1 MRKFSPRS
9 SLHLYAIS
17 LFFWGAGHV
26 FADQTQ
32 EIEELKA
39 AVRAMQ
45 QTITQLQGQVATLQ
59 EKQAQPTQPARTPES
74 TPALK
79 TPESASLAALKE
91 AVLPASPT
99 GTTQPASRMTQE
111 QWSQTNQGLATLVRP
126 RVFDDVPAGPQPRKV
141 MENEHWA
148 GFHELSDSGWW
159 IHVGGLLM
167 ADVSFSNYEGD
178 DSFANSLNIR
188 QSRLHVDLRRNSDLG
203 PVRLY
208 YEMGANSN
216 TRHLYAQVGG
226 LTFGQT
232 WSAFFDPS
240 TAPDSLNLNFSTGNR
255 IAPQIRYTFPLESAH
270 LQLAV
275 AVESTRGEGVYT
287 QNPYSS
293 GYLGSRL
300 PSLVVQAR
308 WEDTWGHLQLAGVF
322 RDLHY
327 SEIDN
332 VSDRNYRNEDT
343 FGYGLSL
350 TTALHLSRQ
359 DHLVAGAAFGN
370 GISPY
375 FSNSNEI
382 YNDYRDNYSR
392 RNPSGSHANGK
403 LDLFQ
408 SWRTFVGYQHRWS
421 DKVRTQISWIHF
433 SDEPDTGGF
442 NYSNTALDTA
452 QANLI
457 WMLNDQL
464 SAGIEFQYDFR
475 SFENDIDHDQ
485 HSLMFS
491 LMYRFF

>member
-9 SLHLYAIS
+9 SLHLYVIS

-59 EKQAQPTQPARTPES
+59 EKQTQPTQPARTPES

-79 TPESASLAALKE
+79 TPAATPLAALKE
-91 AVLPASPT
+91 AFLPVSPA
-99 GTTQPASRMTQE
+99 GTTQPASRMSQE
-111 QWSQTNQGLATLVRP
+111 EWSQTNQGLATIVRP

-141 MENEHWA
+141 MESEHWA

-167 ADVSFSNYEGD
+167 ADLTFLNSERADTFG
-178 DSFANSLNIR
+178 NSLNVW
-188 QSRLHVDLRRNSDLG
+188 QSRLHVDLRKNSDLG

-208 YEMGANSN
+208 YEMGLYGD

-226 LTFGQT
+226 FTFGQT

-240 TAPDSLNLNFSTGNR
+240 AAPDSLSNLSLGYR
-255 IAPQIRYTFPLESAH
+255 IAPQIRYTFPLESKH
-270 LQLAV
+270 LQITAAL
-275 AVESTRGEGVYT
+275 ESSYGESIYT
-287 QNPYSS
+287 FNPFRVGS
-293 GYLGSRL
+293 LTSRL
-300 PSLVVQAR
+300 PSLILQAR
-308 WEDTWGHLQLAGVF
+308 WEDTWGHIQLAGVA

-327 SEIDN
+327 SADG
-332 VSDRNYRNEDT
+332 DHADKDT
-343 FGYGLSL
+343 YGYGISL
-350 TTALHLSRQ
+350 TTALHLSRR

-370 GISPY
+370 AIRQYLFNAYQP
-375 FSNSNEI
+375 
-382 YNDYRDNYSR
+382 
-392 RNPSGSHANGK
+392 RNASSLNGN
-403 LDLFQ
+403 LDLMQ
-408 SWRTFVGYQHRWS
+408 SWSTFVGFQREWS
-421 DKVRTQISWIHF
+421 AKTRSQVSWVHSSNEF
-433 SDEPDTGGF
+433 SQDD
-442 NYSNTALDTA
+442 NYVVPNNSDVL

-464 SAGIEFQYDFR
+464 SAGIEFQYDLSAYEVQTDEDR
-475 SFENDIDHDQ
+475 
-485 HSLMFS
+485 HSLRFS

>member
-1 MRKFSPRS
+1 M
-9 SLHLYAIS
+9 
-17 LFFWGAGHV
+17 
-26 FADQTQ
+26 
-32 EIEELKA
+32 
-39 AVRAMQ
+39 
-45 QTITQLQGQVATLQ
+45 
-59 EKQAQPTQPARTPES
+59 
-74 TPALK
+74 
-79 TPESASLAALKE
+79 
-91 AVLPASPT
+91 
-99 GTTQPASRMTQE
+99 
-111 QWSQTNQGLATLVRP
+111 
-126 RVFDDVPAGPQPRKV
+126 
-141 MENEHWA
+141 
-148 GFHELSDSGWW
+148 
-159 IHVGGLLM
+159 
-167 ADVSFSNYEGD
+167 
-178 DSFANSLNIR
+178 
-188 QSRLHVDLRRNSDLG
+188 
-203 PVRLY
+203 
-208 YEMGANSN
+208 
-216 TRHLYAQVGG
+216 YAQVGG
-226 LTFGQT
+226 FTFGQT

-255 IAPQIRYTFPLESAH
+255 ITPQIRYTFPLESTH
-270 LQLAV
+270 FQLAV
-275 AVESTRGEGVYT
+275 AVESTRVEGVYT
-287 QNPYSS
+287 QNPDRS

-300 PSLVVQAR
+300 PSLVMQAR

-327 SEIDN
+327 SELDE

-370 GISPY
+370 GASPH

-392 RNPSGSHANGK
+392 RNPSGSYANGK
-403 LDLFQ
+403 LDLLQ

-442 NYSNTALDTA
+442 NYSNTDFDTA

>member
-1 MRKFSPRS
+1 MRKFFPRS
-9 SLHLYAIS
+9 SLHLYVIS

-32 EIEELKA
+32 EIEDLKA

-59 EKQAQPTQPARTPES
+59 EKQAQPTQPARTRES

-79 TPESASLAALKE
+79 TPESAPLAALKE
-91 AVLPASPT
+91 AVLPS
-99 GTTQPASRMTQE
+99 GTTQLASRMTQE
-111 QWSQTNQGLATLVRP
+111 EWSQTNQGLATIVRP

-148 GFHELSDSGWW
+148 GFHELNDSGWW

-178 DSFANSLNIR
+178 DTFVNSLNIW
-188 QSRLHVDLRRNSDLG
+188 QSRLHVDLRKNSDLG

-208 YEMGANSN
+208 YEMGFSGG
-216 TRHLYAQVGG
+216 TRHMYAQVGG
-226 LTFGQT
+226 FTFGQT

-240 TAPDSLNLNFSTGNR
+240 AAPDSLDSSYSQSYR
-255 IAPQIRYTFPLESAH
+255 IAPQIRYTFPLESKH

-275 AVESTRGEGVYT
+275 AIESGRGE
-287 QNPYSS
+287 NIYSQ
-293 GYLGSRL
+293 GSTGTLSNRL
-300 PSLVVQAR
+300 PILILQAR
-308 WEDTWGHLQLAGVF
+308 WEDTWGHVQLAGLA

-327 SEIDN
+327 SDEGGIDE
-332 VSDRNYRNEDT
+332 DKDT

-350 TTALHLSRQ
+350 TTALHLSRK

-370 GISPY
+370 GASPY
-375 FSNSNEI
+375 FSNSI
-382 YNDYRDNYSR
+382 GYYADDYYY
-392 RNPSGSHANGK
+392 NPSASNDGGK
-403 LDLFQ
+403 LDLLQ
-408 SWRTFVGYQHRWS
+408 SWRTFVGYQHIWS
-421 DKVRTQISWIHF
+421 EKVRTQISWHHF
-433 SDEPDTGGF
+433 SNEPAIRSYYTSTTDF
-442 NYSNTALDTA
+442 DTA

-457 WMLNDQL
+457 WKLNDQL

-475 SFENDIDHDQ
+475 SFENDIGRDQ